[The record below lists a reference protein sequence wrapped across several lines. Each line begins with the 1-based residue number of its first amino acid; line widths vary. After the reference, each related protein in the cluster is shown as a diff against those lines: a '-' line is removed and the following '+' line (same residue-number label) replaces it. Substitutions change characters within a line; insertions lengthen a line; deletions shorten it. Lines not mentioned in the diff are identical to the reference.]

1 MPDSAAA
8 DGLLA
13 VHDGLRTALAG
24 RPEIHVAWGP
34 ELAEDTSPAAAALRA
49 AEASWEWSALGF
61 ASRSFW
67 DLHVG
72 ILPVESGFSVGL
84 HWTRALDHEVRPWAP
99 IAVPGGTL
107 RFAAVAGEYQLL
119 TADST
124 GVATHSIRSAVDVAL
139 AVATRVLSK
148 ITDDAHPA
156 EVFAPTDCTTREKTC
171 G

>member
-1 MPDSAAA
+1 MPDGEASK
-8 DGLLA
+8 GLVA
-13 VHDGLRTALAG
+13 VHDGLREALAG
-24 RPEIHVAWGP
+24 QPRIQAFWGP
-34 ELAEDTSPAAAALRA
+34 DLAQDPFPAAAALRA
-49 AEASWEWSALGF
+49 AGASWDWSALGF
-61 ASRSFW
+61 TGRSFW

-72 ILPVESGFSVGL
+72 ILPVESGYSVGL

-99 IAVPGGTL
+99 IAVPQGAL
-107 RFAAVAGEYQLL
+107 QFAAVAGEYQLL

-124 GVATHSIRSAVDVAL
+124 GITTHGIRSAVDVAL